1 MDDLATAGIGGKRDD
16 IAEGEVSLSPAP
28 EADWG
33 IKVRAEH
40 GCGSEKP
47 DLETPTNAR
56 VNAKTRK
63 KGEWNH
69 EPRVRWEIPVDILQC
84 GFKLTL

>member
-1 MDDLATAGIGGKRDD
+1 MTLRG
-16 IAEGEVSLSPAP
+16 GEVSLSPAP

-33 IKVRAEH
+33 IKVRAEP

-47 DLETPTNAR
+47 DLGVEKCLEPPADVR
-56 VNAKTRK
+56 INAKTCKKRK
-63 KGEWNH
+63 WNH
-69 EPRVRWEIPVDILQC
+69 EHRIRWEIPVDILQC